1 MLDWIYNN
9 ETLLWWLFLFSIVS
23 FVVTLVTVPIVLIRL
38 PDNYFNFPERHPI
51 YSKHRNHA
59 LRVIL
64 LVVKN
69 VAGVIF
75 VLIGI
80 ALLVLPGQGLL
91 TILIGLALLDFPGK
105 YKLERWLIS
114 RPAVLQSI
122 NWIRVKAGKA
132 QLLDKPVK

>member
-1 MLDWIYNN
+1 MLDWVYNN

-38 PDNYFNFPERHPI
+38 PEDYFFFPERHPI
-51 YSKHRNHA
+51 YSKHQNRM
-59 LRVIL
+59 LRIIIIMI
-64 LVVKN
+64 KN
-69 VAGVIF
+69 VAGTIF
-75 VLIGI
+75 ILIGI